1 MTGNVYKYIPSYG
14 VGTLEMFN
22 RVMLEFY
29 RHLHLNSTG
38 CICLQKPK
46 ITAVEVISNV

>member
-29 RHLHLNSTG
+29 RHLHFFQTPQDASAYRNLK
-38 CICLQKPK
+38 LQPSK
-46 ITAVEVISNV
+46 

>member
-29 RHLHLNSTG
+29 RHLQFFKLHRMHLLIET
-38 CICLQKPK
+38 
-46 ITAVEVISNV
+46 